1 LEVLKGVVGV
11 SQCEDVIGDRVFR
24 TRCVADLEHNANDG
38 AQKPVVNGL
47 LGMAIDIT
55 DVKRRA
61 ALEADNTRLVL
72 EEQAAKDSN
81 RMKSQFLAN
90 VSWNFIS

>member
-1 LEVLKGVVGV
+1 LEVLEGVVGV

-24 TRCVADLEHNANDG
+24 TRCVADLEHKANDG

-90 VSWNFIS
+90 VSWDFIS

>member
-1 LEVLKGVVGV
+1 MVGV

-24 TRCVADLEHNANDG
+24 THCVADLEHNANDG
-38 AQKPVVNGL
+38 AQKPVLGGL
-47 LGMAIDIT
+47 LGI
-55 DVKRRA
+55 VKRRA

-81 RMKSQFLAN
+81 RMKGQFLAN
-90 VSWNFIS
+90 VSWGFIS